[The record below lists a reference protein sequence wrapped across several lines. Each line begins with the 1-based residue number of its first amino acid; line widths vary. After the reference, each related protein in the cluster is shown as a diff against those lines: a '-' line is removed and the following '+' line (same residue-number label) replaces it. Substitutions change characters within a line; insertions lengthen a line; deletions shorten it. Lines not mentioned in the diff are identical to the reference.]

1 MIIIHH
7 RINSVRDLKRVQ
19 DTNGIEVDVRYHENE
34 LILEHDPYEH
44 HNKKNTTLKDLLVRW
59 DNSGPII
66 LNFKSEGIEDEC
78 INIMEEYE
86 VNNWF
91 FLDMSMPFLV
101 KYSDLAHKR
110 IPRRFS
116 PNNLA
121 VRFSDR
127 EPIEYALAFKDKV
140 KWVWVDY
147 FDNFPLNKK
156 TFLSFKSASFKICLV
171 SPELQNKPCLNHIQ
185 LAKICSDFDID
196 AICTKKPEFW
206 LNINF

>member
-7 RINSVRDLKRVQ
+7 RINSIRDLKRVQ
-19 DTNGIEVDVRYHENE
+19 NTNGIEVDVRYHENE

-44 HNKKNTTLKDLLVRW
+44 HNKKNTCLKDLLVRW
-59 DNSGPII
+59 NNRGPII
-66 LNFKSEGIEDEC
+66 LNLKSEGIEDEC
-78 INIMEEYE
+78 INIMKEFE

-91 FLDMSMPFLV
+91 FLDMSMPMLV

-110 IPRRFS
+110 IPGGFS

-127 EPIEYALAFKDKV
+127 EPIEYALAFKNKV

-147 FDNFPLNKK
+147 FDDFPLNKK
-156 TFLSFKSASFKICLV
+156 TFLLLKSASFKICLV
-171 SPELQNKPCLNHIQ
+171 SPELQKKSCLNYIEF
-185 LAKICSDFDID
+185 AKICSNFDID